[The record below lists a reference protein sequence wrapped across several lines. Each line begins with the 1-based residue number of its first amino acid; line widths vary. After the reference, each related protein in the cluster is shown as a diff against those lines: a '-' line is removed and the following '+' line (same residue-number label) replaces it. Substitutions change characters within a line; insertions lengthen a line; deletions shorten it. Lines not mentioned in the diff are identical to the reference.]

1 MVFSSV
7 NPEMTIEQAADAINV
22 SQAFLLDRL
31 ESGEIPFT
39 GIDEHRRIRSQDLMD
54 YKERVDRLRDAA
66 LDELAAIDQELFF
79 GCDG

>member
-7 NPEMTIEQAADAINV
+7 NPEMTIAEAASAIYV
-22 SQAFLLDRL
+22 SPAFLVKQL
-31 ESGEIPFT
+31 EAGEIPFT

-54 YKERVDRLRDAA
+54 YKERIDRLRDAA